1 LGAKG
6 DNVLRWWV
14 DGSHTVHPNMRGH
27 TGGGLSMGLGY
38 PVSQSNKQKLNTR
51 SSTETELVA
60 VDDLMP
66 TVLWTRQFLNE
77 QGFEV
82 VDNIVYQDNQAA
94 ILLEKNGRASSGKRT
109 KHINTRFF
117 FITDRIG
124 KKEVTVK
131 WCPTEDMT
139 ADFWTKPLQG
149 ASFRRMR
156 DLIMGVTKQGLPR
169 VSKTKKRKEEKTKG
183 KKTTMLKNDT

>member
-1 LGAKG
+1 
-6 DNVLRWWV
+6 V
-14 DGSHTVHPNMRGH
+14 
-27 TGGGLSMGLGY
+27 
-38 PVSQSNKQKLNTR
+38 
-51 SSTETELVA
+51 VA
-60 VDDLMP
+60 
-66 TVLWTRQFLNE
+66 
-77 QGFEV
+77 
-82 VDNIVYQDNQAA
+82 NIVYQDNQAA
-94 ILLEKNGRASSGKRT
+94 ILLEKNDRASSGKRT

-156 DLIMGVTKQGLPR
+156 DLIMGVAKQGLPKQR
-169 VSKTKKRKEEKTKG
+169 RRKVRRQNESERPRSG
-183 KKTTMLKNDT
+183 VHLDLIA